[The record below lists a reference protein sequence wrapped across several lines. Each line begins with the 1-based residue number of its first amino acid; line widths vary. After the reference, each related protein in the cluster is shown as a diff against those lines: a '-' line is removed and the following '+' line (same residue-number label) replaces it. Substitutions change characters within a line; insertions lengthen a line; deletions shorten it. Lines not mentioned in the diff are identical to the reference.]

1 MDRRDGFELVLGLGL
16 IAGAAWATER
26 LVSRLLESAAETASI
41 NALIPPAAA
50 ALRNLRDALAQ
61 AGINTRVGSTRRTT
75 AEQAAALASGHSSTT
90 HSWHLLGR
98 AVDLY
103 PFDPLTG
110 QLDLAGKNTGLY
122 RKMHQI
128 AAMGGWEGLAFNA
141 DGSRRLL
148 INGAGQ
154 KYWDGGH
161 LQFTQGMTFAQAQ
174 ASDAGKYA

>member
-90 HSWHLLGR
+90 HSWHLHLHGHHC
-98 AVDLY
+98 AKH
-103 PFDPLTG
+103 P
-110 QLDLAGKNTGLY
+110 AGIHRPRGS
-122 RKMHQI
+122 
-128 AAMGGWEGLAFNA
+128 GGTVVHAW
-141 DGSRRLL
+141 LL
-148 INGAGQ
+148 IMAV
-154 KYWDGGH
+154 
-161 LQFTQGMTFAQAQ
+161 
-174 ASDAGKYA
+174 